1 MHKVERPA
9 FYCHPERRP
18 AAGLLATLLA
28 GSALGIVL
36 TLPAAAAETTQ
47 PSEVQVAGA
56 APAPAPETVIIQG
69 QRPEDYRVGIPLLP
83 RLTEPLIDTPQT
95 ITVIPE
101 QVLRDRAIS
110 NINDALR
117 TVTGISIGAGEFSWQ
132 GNNPTIRGFVAR
144 NDIFLDGIRD
154 FGSYARDPFNIQSVE
169 VLKGP
174 ASILFGRGSTG
185 GVINQPTKAPML
197 EDFIDVSVVGGTDYT
212 RRGTIDVNRVIPEL
226 GENTA
231 FRFNLMGHAQSVSGR
246 NVGKQARFGIAP
258 SLAMGIGTPTR
269 LTISYFNQ
277 TANDVPD
284 YGLPWFG
291 TVVAPVERQNF
302 YGFTSDWLHT
312 QANVGTVRFEHDI
325 NPGWTIRSTTRYAHY
340 TRDFRISEPI
350 ISQPTTTPLD
360 QVNVGFNMWT
370 GPALETMAWQQ
381 LDTVLHFNTGG
392 IEHTLVA
399 GMEGGYERSK
409 QNFDNVAGVGTTP
422 LLTPDPDR
430 FFSGTTFPRAHADT
444 AAWSAA
450 VYAIDTL
457 HIGERWEVN
466 LGFRA
471 DYFATD
477 YTAVR
482 YSTTN
487 FGEITGRDAI
497 DRIDRAP
504 SYRGALVY
512 KPRPN
517 GSVYFAYG
525 TSFNPSAEGLSQLT
539 TGRGLGIQNSDLA
552 PEENETFEAG
562 TKWDLNAGRLSL
574 TASIFRLT
582 KENARVPD
590 ANNPGFNILGG
601 TQQVDGYELGLV
613 GNLTDDWRAIIGYT
627 FLDGTVTK
635 SAPGAAPVGSPL
647 INTPKHTFS
656 FFTDYRIVDEFEVG
670 IGGNYSSS
678 RYASNTAPIKKVPGY
693 WTFDVMVKYDVSERM
708 YLQLN
713 VNNIFDKYYY
723 DQLHP
728 FHVVPGAAR
737 TALLSLNFSF

>member
-1 MHKVERPA
+1 MNKVERPA
-9 FYCHPERRP
+9 FFRHSDRRP
-18 AAGLLATLLA
+18 TARLLASLLA
-28 GSALGIVL
+28 GSVL
-36 TLPAAAAETTQ
+36 ALPALAGEATQ
-47 PSEVQVAGA
+47 PGEVQVAGA
-56 APAPAPETVIIQG
+56 APAPPPETVIIQG

-101 QVLRDRAIS
+101 QVLRDRAIT

-197 EDFIDVSVVGGTDYT
+197 ENFTDVSAIFGTDYT
-212 RRGTIDVNRVIPEL
+212 RRGTVDVNRVIPEL

-231 FRFNLMGHAQSVSGR
+231 FRFNLMGHAQSVAGR

-258 SLAMGIGTPTR
+258 SLSVGIGTPTR
-269 LTISYFNQ
+269 LTVSYFNQ

-291 TVVAPVERQNF
+291 TVVAPVPRQNF
-302 YGFTSDWLHT
+302 YGFASDWLHT
-312 QANVGTVRFEHDI
+312 SANVGTVRFEHDI
-325 NPGWTIRSTTRYAHY
+325 NAGWTIRSTTRYAHY
-340 TRDFRISEPI
+340 NRDFRISEPI

-399 GMEGGYERSK
+399 GVEGGYERSK

-444 AAWSAA
+444 VAWSAA

-477 YTAVR
+477 YTATR

-487 FGEITGRDAI
+487 FGQVTGNDAI

-525 TSFNPSAEGLSQLT
+525 TSFNPSAEGLSQIT
-539 TGRGLGIQNSDLA
+539 SGRGLGIQNSDLA

-562 TKWDLNAGRLSL
+562 TKWDVNNARLSL

-601 TQQVDGYELGLV
+601 TQRVDGYELGLV
-613 GNLTDDWRAIIGYT
+613 GNLTDDWRALIGYT

-635 SAPGAAPVGSPL
+635 SAPGAAPVGAPL

-670 IGGNYSSS
+670 IGGSYSSS

-693 WTFDVMVKYDVSERM
+693 WTFDVMVKYDISERM

-713 VNNIFDKYYY
+713 VNNVFDKYYY